1 MTPIDNAVL
10 APSRIRS
17 AGSLLARTDIHG
29 AGPAHTADSAS
40 YVLTDFELN
49 FPITVD
55 IGVSVDDAFK
65 DMGRLGLHALLVV
78 SSRLSDESR
87 EVVGLVTAY
96 AIERIRHRRRARS
109 LATDQMKGVSVGD
122 VMTPWDELSLV
133 KYESLRSLTVNDV
146 YEMFQGTGLTHL
158 LVVETHCNDIMLVR
172 GVLSRAA
179 VAKRLGRAPRERRQ
193 ALQD

>member
-1 MTPIDNAVL
+1 MTPFDNAVL
-10 APSRIRS
+10 APPRIRS
-17 AGSLLARTDIHG
+17 AGSLLARTDTHG
-29 AGPAHTADSAS
+29 AGPVHAADSTG

-55 IGVSVDDAFK
+55 IDVSVDDAFK
-65 DMGRLGLHALLVV
+65 DMGRLGVQALLVIACG
-78 SSRLSDESR
+78 LSDENR

-96 AIERIRHRRRARS
+96 AIERVRHRRRAFP
-109 LATDQMKGVSVGD
+109 LVTDELEGVSVGD
-122 VMTPWDELSLV
+122 VMMPWDDLSLV
-133 KYESLRSLTVNDV
+133 KYESLRSLTLNDV

-179 VAKRLGRAPRERRQ
+179 VAKRLGRPPRARWQ
-193 ALQD
+193 GLQE